1 MAYIGKEL
9 VGILSHNK
17 VMDSMT
23 GDGSDTTLTLSRTPG
38 SVNNVEVF
46 MDGIC
51 QTPGTEYTLSGNT
64 VTFTTAPETGVKVVA
79 LVGQDSTV
87 VTPNNNSITG
97 TKILDATITNSKIS
111 GMAASKLNGALPAL
125 NGNALTNLPSGITTS
140 ASDPTISTN
149 PSGGVGTLW
158 VNKTSGEMYVCT
170 DATAGTNVWFNV
182 GGGTGDVMPFVFQ
195 GTISGY
201 VSSTNDIGN
210 GDIIDKFSLVSNA
223 NATDVG
229 NLTVKRLNG
238 AGGCSSTHGYH
249 AGGYTGVEN
258 SSNIIDKYTFA
269 ADNDATDVGDLTVGR
284 SYNNGQSSSTHCY
297 STGGVSTWH
306 ANSES
311 DVIDKWT
318 TSADANATDVG
329 NLSFARQQNT
339 AGQSSV
345 THGYTCGGTHTPG
358 ATYTNSIEKFTF
370 ASDNDAT
377 DHGDM
382 TTSRNQAAGQ
392 SSTTHGYITGG
403 YSPPNTDK
411 IEKFT
416 FGSNSNAADVGV
428 LTVGNRWSISGQ
440 SSTTHGYTSGGY
452 NGSAVLNIIDKFT
465 FASNNDATDVGDLTV
480 ARNQTAGTQN

>member
-9 VGILSHNK
+9 LGILSYNK

-64 VTFTTAPETGVKVVA
+64 LTFTTAPETGVKVVA
-79 LVGQDSTV
+79 ISGNDSIV
-87 VTPNNNSITG
+87 REPNDNSITG
-97 TKILDATITNSKIS
+97 AKILDNSVTNAKIDGLS
-111 GMAASKLNGALPAL
+111 ASKLTGDLPAL
-125 NGNALTNLPSGITTS
+125 SGASLTNVPTGVTTS
-140 ASDPTISTN
+140 TNDPTISTN

-170 DATAGTNVWFNV
+170 NATAGANIWTNV
-182 GGGTGDVMPFVFQ
+182 GTGTGDVMPFVFQ

-210 GDIIDKFSLVSNA
+210 GDIIDKFSLVSDA

-297 STGGVSTWH
+297 ATGGAATWH

-311 DVIDKWT
+311 DRIDKWT
-318 TSADANATDVG
+318 TSSDANATDVG
-329 NLSFARQQNT
+329 NLTLARQQNT
-339 AGQSSV
+339 AGQSSEA
-345 THGYTCGGTHTPG
+345 HGYTCGGTHPPG
-358 ATYTNSIEKFTF
+358 ATYTNRIDKFTF

-403 YSPPNTDK
+403 YSPNTDK

-452 NGSAVLNIIDKFT
+452 NGSAVLNRIDKFT

>member
-1 MAYIGKEL
+1 
-9 VGILSHNK
+9 
-17 VMDSMT
+17 MT

-64 VTFTTAPETGVKVVA
+64 LTFTTAPETGVKVVA
-79 LVGQDSTV
+79 ISGNDSIV
-87 VTPNNNSITG
+87 REPNDNSITG
-97 TKILDATITNSKIS
+97 AKILDNSVTNAKIDGLS
-111 GMAASKLNGALPAL
+111 ASKLTGDLPAL
-125 NGNALTNLPSGITTS
+125 SGASLTNVPTGVTTS
-140 ASDPTISTN
+140 TNDPTISTN

-170 DATAGTNVWFNV
+170 NATAGANIWTNV
-182 GGGTGDVMPFVFQ
+182 GTGTGDVMPFVFQ

-210 GDIIDKFSLVSNA
+210 GDIIDKFSLVSDA

-297 STGGVSTWH
+297 ATGGAATWH

-311 DVIDKWT
+311 DRIDKWT
-318 TSADANATDVG
+318 TSSDANATDVG
-329 NLSFARQQNT
+329 NLTLARQQNT
-339 AGQSSV
+339 AGQSSEA
-345 THGYTCGGTHTPG
+345 HGYTCGGTHPPG
-358 ATYTNSIEKFTF
+358 ATYTN
-370 ASDNDAT
+370 
-377 DHGDM
+377 
-382 TTSRNQAAGQ
+382 R
-392 SSTTHGYITGG
+392 
-403 YSPPNTDK
+403 
-411 IEKFT
+411 
-416 FGSNSNAADVGV
+416 
-428 LTVGNRWSISGQ
+428 
-440 SSTTHGYTSGGY
+440 
-452 NGSAVLNIIDKFT
+452 IDKFT